1 MAVSGLEIR
10 EKAKTLGICIPSG
23 IESQFEIHGSMV
35 IEWNQRLNL
44 TRIPE
49 EEMAEKHFVDSLTLL
64 LVPEVERA
72 HTVIDV
78 GSGAGFPGIPLK
90 IARPELT
97 ITLVDSLGKRVKF
110 LDSVIKSLNLH
121 GVSCYHR
128 RAEEIGQDKEHRE
141 QYDVALARAVA
152 PLVSLSE
159 YLLPLV
165 RVGGVM
171 VAMKGPSGREEI
183 PEAQRALTLLGG
195 RVQNVIDTRLP
206 SGDVRQLIVIEKVKG
221 TPAQYPRRPGMAKRS
236 PLI

>member
-10 EKAKTLGICIPSG
+10 EKAETMGICIPAG
-23 IESQFEIHGSMV
+23 VESQFEIHGSMV
-35 IEWNQRLNL
+35 MEWNQRLNL

-64 LVPEVERA
+64 LVPEVRKA
-72 HTVIDV
+72 KTAIDV

-90 IARPELT
+90 IARPRLT
-97 ITLVDSLGKRVKF
+97 LTLVDALGKRVKF
-110 LDSVIKSLNLH
+110 LDSVINSLNLR

-128 RAEEIGQDKEHRE
+128 RAEEIGQDRKHRE

-152 PLVSLSE
+152 PLVVLSE

-165 RVGGVM
+165 KVGGSM

-183 PEAQRALTLLGG
+183 AEAEKGLALLGG
-195 RVQNVIDTRLP
+195 RVQNVVDTQLP
-206 SGDVRQLIVIEKVKG
+206 SGDGRQLIVIEKIKG
-221 TPAQYPRRPGMAKRS
+221 TPAEYPRRPGTAKRN